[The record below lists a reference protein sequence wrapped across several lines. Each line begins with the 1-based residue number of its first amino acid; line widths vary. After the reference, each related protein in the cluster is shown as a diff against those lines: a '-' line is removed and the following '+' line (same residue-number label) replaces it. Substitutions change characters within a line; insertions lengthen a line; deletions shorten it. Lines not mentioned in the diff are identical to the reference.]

1 MSPRSQGCSA
11 VNESIAP
18 TEVSACDLTRIES
31 CGGQLTVGA
40 MVRKRLAE
48 RPAHVTKI
56 TPAHRSA
63 TSGSNGVNLEAES
76 VGAHA
81 LACWQLRYPNVDVR
95 RLVTRNDPVK
105 TLLNHSRHAQLVV
118 VGDGRRSSSVVV
130 KPFDEVSSAVAQAC
144 RIPVIVARRKPSV
157 CQPETIDDGRK
168 PGRPRQIP

>member
-1 MSPRSQGCSA
+1 
-11 VNESIAP
+11 
-18 TEVSACDLTRIES
+18 
-31 CGGQLTVGA
+31 
-40 MVRKRLAE
+40 
-48 RPAHVTKI
+48 
-56 TPAHRSA
+56 
-63 TSGSNGVNLEAES
+63 VNLEAES

-105 TLLNHSRHAQLVV
+105 TLLNHSPHAQLVV
-118 VGDGRRSSSVVV
+118 VGDGRASSVVV

>member
-48 RPAHVTKI
+48 RPR
-56 TPAHRSA
+56 RSHEDHA
-63 TSGSNGVNLEAES
+63 RPS
-76 VGAHA
+76 VCHEWEQWREPRGRKRGAHA
-81 LACWQLRYPNVDVR
+81 LAGWQLRYPNVDVR
-95 RLVTRNDPVK
+95 RLVTRDDPVK

-144 RIPVIVARRKPSV
+144 RIPVIVGRRKPSV